1 MRDLRL
7 TEKSFSVMQASFF
20 QPRARRYE
28 RLPAT
33 DAQATVVRRLRKV
46 VDSAYSK
53 VPFYRDL
60 YQRAGYEMG
69 ALRTLD
75 DICSLPIIT
84 KDDLLAS
91 SPEALVSSTV
101 PRQRLLPSIT
111 SGTTGQVLTVW
122 HDGARLG
129 RIALSIAR
137 VAWLVAP
144 YRPWHATL
152 YVYTSRFPV
161 GSVAGLFPFHF
172 VSTTAPVEEIAAF
185 WRRIRPAIVWIYP
198 SRLRDLEGE
207 ARGLPAPRLI
217 SVNSEYSSAAERTR
231 WEKLFRAPVR
241 DQYATEELG
250 IVAAEC
256 EARQRHVFSDSCL
269 VEILDSVGQRV
280 AEGGLGRLVGTNL
293 TNLASPM
300 IRYDQGD
307 KAALVASGCEC
318 GRTLPVLEPLAGRAR
333 LDFRTTTG
341 EVVSSGVLIDALYGV
356 ILALGLPIRAYQL
369 EDGDPPELRLV
380 ADRELTDD
388 EIRLAIS
395 HLQRTTGLET
405 TCRVVE
411 TIPMSLG
418 GKREAVMPRQNPL
431 ARK

>member
-7 TEKSFSVMQASFF
+7 TEKSVSVMEAALLRQ
-20 QPRARRYE
+20 RARAFE
-28 RLPAT
+28 RLAAS
-33 DAQATVVRRLRKV
+33 DAQAIVVRRLRRV
-46 VDSAYSK
+46 VDSAYAT

-69 ALRTLD
+69 ALRTLE
-75 DICSLPIIT
+75 DIRSLPIIT
-84 KDDLLAS
+84 KDNLLAS
-91 SPEALVSSTV
+91 SPKDLVSRTV
-101 PRQRLLPSIT
+101 PRHRLLPSVT

-144 YRPWHATL
+144 YRPWDATL
-152 YVYTSRFPV
+152 YIYTSPFPV
-161 GSVAGLFPFHF
+161 GSVGGLFAFHF
-172 VSTTAPVEEIAAF
+172 VSTTAPVDEIAAF

-198 SRLRDLEGE
+198 SRLRDLEE
-207 ARGLPAPRLI
+207 AAAGLPAPRLI
-217 SVNSEYSSAAERTR
+217 SVNSEYSSSAERTR

-256 EARQRHVFSDSCL
+256 EARHRHVFSDSCW
-269 VEILDSVGQRV
+269 VEIVDSSGERV
-280 AEGGLGRLVGTNL
+280 AAGREGRLVGTNL
-293 TNLASPM
+293 TNLASPI

-333 LDFRTTTG
+333 LDFRTPTG
-341 EVVSSGVLIDALYGV
+341 EVVSSGVLIDALYGL
-356 ILALGLPIRAYQL
+356 ILTLGLPIRAYQL
-369 EDGDPPELRLV
+369 EDGTPPELRLV
-380 ADRELTDD
+380 ADRELTED
-388 EIRLAIS
+388 EIRLATR
-395 HLQRTTGLET
+395 HLQRTIGLDT
-405 TCRVVE
+405 ICRVVE
-411 TIPMSLG
+411 RIPMSPG